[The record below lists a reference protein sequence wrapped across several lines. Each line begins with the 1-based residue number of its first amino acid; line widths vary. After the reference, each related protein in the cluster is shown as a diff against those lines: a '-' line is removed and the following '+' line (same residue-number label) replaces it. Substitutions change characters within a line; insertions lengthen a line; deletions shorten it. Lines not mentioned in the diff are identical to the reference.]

1 MDRTG
6 SCSRSGVITGME
18 AFLADIGYRRYSVRT
33 VALYRQALT
42 DFDRFLAGQGLGTVQ
57 EVTTPVLE
65 SYRRHL
71 QERTFTPAGEDTY
84 IRAVKRYFAY
94 LEGRQQL
101 FENPF
106 AGLAMSR
113 VRRKCLPV
121 PTEEEMR
128 SLLAVPDTAT
138 RRGIRTRALLE
149 VAYSTGARLEELA
162 RMKHGDLDLVN
173 GTIRILGK
181 GNRERVVPMGKA
193 ALEWVGKYVVGVRAR
208 LVKCAPGALW
218 VGPDGSPIGSL
229 SIGLSIRECVRK
241 AGTVTPITPHGI
253 RRACAT
259 HMLNHGA
266 HPVQIQMLL
275 GHASMKH
282 LSQYLQVRFREMK
295 AVHERSRLGQ

>member
-1 MDRTG
+1 MDCTE
-6 SCSRSGVITGME
+6 SCNRSGVIIDTE

-42 DFDRFLAGQGLGTVQ
+42 DFDRFLAGQGIKSVQ
-57 EVTTPVLE
+57 EVTTAVLE
-65 SYRRHL
+65 SYQRHL
-71 QERTFTPAGEDTY
+71 QERKFSPAGEDTY
-84 IRAVKRYFAY
+84 IRAVKRFFGD

-106 AGLAMSR
+106 AGLGMSR

-128 SLLAVPDTAT
+128 VLLAVPDTTTA
-138 RRGIRTRALLE
+138 RGIRTRALLE

-181 GNRERVVPMGKA
+181 GNRERVVPLGKS
-193 ALEWVGKYVVGVRAR
+193 ALDWIGKYTVCVRAQ
-208 LVKCAPGALW
+208 LVKCAPGPLW
-218 VGPDGSPIGSL
+218 VGPYGRPVGSL
-229 SIGLSIRECVRK
+229 AIGLSVRECART

-275 GHASMKH
+275 GHACMKH
-282 LSQYLQVRFREMK
+282 LSQYLQVQFREMK
-295 AVHERSRLGQ
+295 AAHERSRLGQ